1 MIVTGLLY
9 IFSVISVTPASSLS
23 WLWRLFSRMRQQ
35 CSRISTF
42 RTNSTIEHQ
51 TGEMKRKRFFQN
63 KIFFRNPIQINK
75 VVRKNCGNKTKYI
88 FVLFRICYGHITEL
102 SVWLIYFSCKPF
114 IKRISI
120 SLDTNLPTY
129 LDYYQ
134 QFGITRLSRKT

>member
-23 WLWRLFSRMRQQ
+23 WLWRLSSRMRQQ

-42 RTNSTIEHQ
+42 QTNSTIEHQ
-51 TGEMKRKRFFQN
+51 TGEMKRKRFL
-63 KIFFRNPIQINK
+63 
-75 VVRKNCGNKTKYI
+75 KTKYFSGTQFRSIRLCGRIMEIKLNI
-88 FVLFRICYGHITEL
+88 FLLFRICYGHITEL

-134 QFGITRLSRKT
+134 QFGITQLGRKI